1 MQNKLGITDQ
11 AELAKQEESLSKK
24 RAKELIETKKLFE
37 FEIGTFK
44 GLSAIHHYLFQ
55 DIYDFADKIRDVN
68 LAKDDFSRALYY
80 LLCNDITSLHSFFD
94 LS

>member
-11 AELAKQEESLSKK
+11 AELVKQEESLSKK

-68 LAKDDFSRALYY
+68 LAKDDFSRALYF
-80 LLCNDITSLHSFFD
+80 LLCNDTISLRSF
-94 LS
+94 

>member
-68 LAKDDFSRALYY
+68 LAKDDFSMALYF